1 MHTEHDGLSGTLKDQ
16 PGCDEIA
23 CVSLWAERPASVV
36 SLWLPFVTATCG
48 HKEARVLMGGSPGES
63 VAGAVEK
70 PFLMPV
76 EDVFCLR
83 QGRVVMATG
92 RIERGRVR
100 RGDAVEIIGLGG
112 SGTALITGIEQN
124 HMSIGEARAEVNVGV
139 LLRGIAADAVKRGQV
154 LAAPGSFSAYTGFT
168 ADITLL
174 SEEQGSADVVC
185 GDRLCFY
192 ARTAAVWGTVSLPE
206 DVERVRP
213 LHGAEV
219 TVVLEEPVALEKGQ
233 SFAFRH
239 HGRAAGSGTV
249 IRLPR

>member
-1 MHTEHDGLSGTLKDQ
+1 
-16 PGCDEIA
+16 
-23 CVSLWAERPASVV
+23 
-36 SLWLPFVTATCG
+36 
-48 HKEARVLMGGSPGES
+48 MGGSPAES
-63 VAGAVEK
+63 VAGAVEG

-76 EDVFCLR
+76 EDVFRLH
-83 QGRVVMATG
+83 QGRAVMATG

-100 RGDAVEIIGLGG
+100 KGDAVEIIGLRG
-112 SGTALITGIEQN
+112 SATTLIAGIEQN
-124 HMSIGEARAEVNVGV
+124 HMSVGEARAQMNVGV
-139 LLRGIAADAVKRGQV
+139 LLRGTAADAVERGQV
-154 LAAPGSFSAYTGFT
+154 LAAPGSVSARTGFT

-174 SEEQGSADVVC
+174 SEDQGGAEVVS

-192 ARTAAVWGTVSLPE
+192 VRTAAVWGTVTLPE
-206 DVERVRP
+206 GTDTVRP

-219 TVVLEEPVALEKGQ
+219 TVVLEEPVALEEGQ